1 MAKLDNLLDVLGH
14 YKYLITIVLGVV
26 FVGVL
31 SENSIVNL
39 MKMDSIKRDLQDE
52 IERYVKQNKESESEL
67 RALKNNPNAVEKVAR
82 ERYFMKREGED
93 IFVLSTDIPTIEEDG
108 KKK

>member
-1 MAKLDNLLDVLGH
+1 MAKLDTIIDVLGH
-14 YKYLITIVLGVV
+14 YKYLITIVLGVA

-31 SENSIVNL
+31 SENSVVNL
-39 MKMDSIKRDLQDE
+39 MKMDNTKRELQAE
-52 IERYVKQNKESESEL
+52 IDRYVKQNQEAEEEL

-93 IFVLSTDIPTIEEDG
+93 VFVLSTDIPTIEENG